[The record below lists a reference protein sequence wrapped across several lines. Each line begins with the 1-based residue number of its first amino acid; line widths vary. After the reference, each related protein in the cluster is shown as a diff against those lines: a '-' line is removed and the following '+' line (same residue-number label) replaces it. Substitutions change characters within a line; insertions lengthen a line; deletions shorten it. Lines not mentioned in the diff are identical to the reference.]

1 MSDRMTYGIPA
12 SAGFD
17 LQDLETVI
25 AASRPTKSHDALR
38 RALAA
43 RWPTIPW
50 RVAAPSDE
58 FTMEGGIVDQTLTRV
73 ADKASSWIRQRVVE
87 ADGDYL
93 LVWRQ
98 FKGDPSLLRTA
109 FRGGTVWVFA
119 PLGEGAADYVQLA
132 VDQLQEV
139 VLGPLIDGAD
149 WRRRPESIDDLCDE
163 WDVASIDS
171 KPLGGLRYR
180 LRRAVHADGF
190 LAELAAVER
199 QRRME
204 FLAGNILHEQRR
216 GAGRPGT
223 IAVTAT
229 HRVRRGTPVTP
240 GYREVEITEQD
251 PEYLSRKMPIERFYA
266 DWSASSAGRLA
277 NHLFDHWAV
286 RFSDHEDDRGRHLH
300 GIPVWLTRKTL
311 PKIETKSGQTVF
323 ALMDQLQRLDGRV
336 GCTFG
341 WYFFMLHG
349 NRIGPSVGEQVT
361 EAVEDGMITLP
372 RWDRDNTQAMEGRA
386 LFVLMPRGA
395 HCSR

>member
-204 FLAGNILHEQRR
+204 FLAGNILHEQHPS
-216 GAGRPGT
+216 AGRLGT

-229 HRVRRGTPVTP
+229 HRVRRGTAVTP

-311 PKIETKSGQTVF
+311 PKIETKPSQTVF
-323 ALMDQLQRLDGRV
+323 ALMDLLQRLDERV

-361 EAVEDGMITLP
+361 EAVEDGMIPLL
-372 RWDRDNTQAMEGRA
+372 RWDRD
-386 LFVLMPRGA
+386 VLRQWKAAPY
-395 HCSR
+395 SF

>member
-1 MSDRMTYGIPA
+1 
-12 SAGFD
+12 
-17 LQDLETVI
+17 
-25 AASRPTKSHDALR
+25 
-38 RALAA
+38 
-43 RWPTIPW
+43 
-50 RVAAPSDE
+50 
-58 FTMEGGIVDQTLTRV
+58 MEGGIVDQRLTRV

-93 LVWRQ
+93 PVWRQ

-119 PLGEGAADYVQLA
+119 PLGEGVADYVQLA
-132 VDQLQEV
+132 IDQLQEV

-163 WDVASIDS
+163 WDAASIDP

-180 LRRAVHADGF
+180 LRRAVHADSF
-190 LAELAAVER
+190 LADWRPSNINGEWSSWPATSSTNSVRAQAASAR
-199 QRRME
+199 SRS
-204 FLAGNILHEQRR
+204 
-216 GAGRPGT
+216 P
-223 IAVTAT
+223 
-229 HRVRRGTPVTP
+229 RVRRGTAVTP

-286 RFSDHEDDRGRHLH
+286 RFSDHEDGHGRHLH
-300 GIPVWLTRKTL
+300 GIPVWLTRKAL
-311 PKIETKSGQTVF
+311 PKIETKPGQTVF
-323 ALMDQLQRLDGRV
+323 ALIDRLQRLDERV

-349 NRIGPSVGEQVT
+349 NRIGPSVGEQVI
-361 EAVEDGMITLP
+361 EAVEDGRSRFRGGIGTHSGSGRLRPIRSDAERRPAPGVRSRGGP
-372 RWDRDNTQAMEGRA
+372 RRRRQAA
-386 LFVLMPRGA
+386 AVLDYQRF
-395 HCSR
+395 

>member
-1 MSDRMTYGIPA
+1 LD
-12 SAGFD
+12 
-17 LQDLETVI
+17 
-25 AASRPTKSHDALR
+25 K
-38 RALAA
+38 
-43 RWPTIPW
+43 
-50 RVAAPSDE
+50 

-73 ADKASSWIRQRVVE
+73 ADKASSWIRQRVAE
-87 ADGDYL
+87 AGGDYL
-93 LVWRQ
+93 SVWRQ
-98 FKGDPSLLRTA
+98 FKGAPSLLRTA
-109 FRGGTVWVFA
+109 FRGGTVWVVA

-149 WRRRPESIDDLCDE
+149 WWRPDGIDDLLDGP
-163 WDVASIDS
+163 VAASIDP
-171 KPLGGLRYR
+171 KPIGGLRYR
-180 LRRAVHADGF
+180 LRQAVHAGNF
-190 LAELAAVER
+190 VAKLAAAER

-204 FLAGNILHEQRR
+204 FLADNVLHEQCPS
-216 GAGRPGT
+216 AGRPGT
-223 IAVTAT
+223 IAVIAT
-229 HRVRRGTPVTP
+229 HRVRRGIVVTP

-286 RFSDHEDDRGRHLH
+286 RFSDHEDGGGRHLH

-311 PKIETKSGQTVF
+311 PKIETKPGQTVF
-323 ALMDQLQRLDGRV
+323 ALMDRLQRLDERV

-349 NRIGPSVGEQVT
+349 NRIGPSVGDRVV

-372 RWDRDNTQAMEGRA
+372 RWDRD
-386 LFVLMPRGA
+386 VLKQWKAEPY
-395 HCSR
+395 SF